1 MAQLSLTTLQ
11 SMNLLSIESLWL
23 IALTTRNDE
32 VQKAAANFLCDVFVR
47 FQAKN
52 LHERNEVNSQFAFE
66 CMHKLQATKGGD
78 AELLNCIKLLS
89 NFVYRYDGYHIE
101 NESPY
106 AFDKSGIQEVTIIQQ
121 TDKSE

>member
-1 MAQLSLTTLQ
+1 MSLTTLQ

-52 LHERNEVNSQFAFE
+52 
-66 CMHKLQATKGGD
+66 
-78 AELLNCIKLLS
+78 
-89 NFVYRYDGYHIE
+89 
-101 NESPY
+101 
-106 AFDKSGIQEVTIIQQ
+106 
-121 TDKSE
+121 